1 MTNILLH
8 SSPCTDN
15 EFMHETRRREVF
27 TKLRV
32 IKIFTWWNLRVQT
45 YAVHT
50 AQPQHGGEAATLMKL
65 IAAGNWSS
73 AFCVYV

>member
-15 EFMHETRRREVF
+15 GFMHETRRREVF

-32 IKIFTWWNLRVQT
+32 IKIFTW
-45 YAVHT
+45 
-50 AQPQHGGEAATLMKL
+50 
-65 IAAGNWSS
+65 
-73 AFCVYV
+73 